1 MLIEIKV
8 KIELSI
14 IRLDILLVRLKQ
26 TMDVHSE
33 SSLKTSFCKTATF
46 GTQNAPFW
54 NAKRTVLER
63 KTHRFGTAFVSF
75 SFTIS
80 YEGQFSEDFSPV
92 LAP

>member
-14 IRLDILLVRLKQ
+14 IRLDTLLVRLKQ

-33 SSLKTSFCKTATF
+33 SRS
-46 GTQNAPFW
+46 QNIVLQNCHFW
-54 NAKRTVLER
+54 TAKRTVLEC

>member
-33 SSLKTSFCKTATF
+33 SRS
-46 GTQNAPFW
+46 QNIVLQNCHFW
-54 NAKRTVLER
+54 TAKRTVLER
-63 KTHRFGTAFVSF
+63 KTHRFRNHSNSPWNANS
-75 SFTIS
+75 I
-80 YEGQFSEDFSPV
+80 QLDF
-92 LAP
+92 